1 MPRTV
6 GLCPAYSILA
16 SWVKLSKSVGMG
28 TSAPE
33 ESTRVASIAAPLSIG
48 TLTITDG
55 RDVKGFLVEAEATR
69 DARDISAFGG
79 WRSFMKQVKVS
90 A

>member
-1 MPRTV
+1 MSRRSP
-6 GLCPAYSILA
+6 P
-16 SWVKLSKSVGMG
+16 
-28 TSAPE
+28 
-33 ESTRVASIAAPLSIG
+33 PLSIG

-79 WRSFMKQVKVS
+79 WRNFMEQMKVS